1 MSLGRGYRSSARRSS
16 NSFGR
21 SYGDGDFIGMGRTGN
36 FFDDLFGAFGSLFNK
51 LTGAGTTG
59 AERET
64 MAYNSQEAAYNR
76 SFQSAEAE
84 KARQWQEDFYNQYE
98 SPAAKMRQY
107 EEAGLN
113 PALMY
118 GGATGASSVPSTSA
132 PSGGS
137 ASVGLPESGVGSLL
151 SFILDAVGLKS
162 QINKNNADADNAEAD
177 AENKRADTGLK
188 QQQKEWNPKLFQ
200 SEIDKNEATSS
211 NLLAGVTKALAEV
224 DQINQNIEESKSRIR
239 VNDRQA
245 ELILANTGK
254 VAIEAANES
263 LKSQGI
269 KANNRLLAQQVLTEV
284 AKTALTKAQSRLASI
299 QGDKVKFEAIEQ
311 IIDDAI
317 YAQTGWKHGSTQWD
331 LLYLGLMDTFTD
343 EYKFSQDGIA
353 DMIKRIF
360 GDPDVT
366 FNP

>member
-1 MSLGRGYRSSARRSS
+1 MAKSNTWFRKAGKWLSGVGKGIASLWNKA
-16 NSFGR
+16 
-21 SYGDGDFIGMGRTGN
+21 TGS
-36 FFDDLFGAFGSLFNK
+36 DLTN
-51 LTGAGTTG
+51 
-59 AERET
+59 AERQT
-64 MAYNSQEAAYNR
+64 MDWNAAQAQENR
-76 SFQSAEAE
+76 NFQSAEAE
-84 KARQWQEDFYNQYE
+84 KARQWQEDYYNQYE
-98 SPAAKMRQY
+98 SPQARIRQY

-113 PALMY
+113 PALLY
-118 GGATGASSVPSTSA
+118 GQNIGSGSA
-132 PSGGS
+132 PSASVPAGGS
-137 ASVGLPESGVGSLL
+137 ASVGLPSSGAGDLL
-151 SFILDAVGLKS
+151 SFIGQMMSMKS
-162 QINKNNADADNAEAD
+162 LINKNNADADNAAAD

-188 QQQKEWNPKLFQ
+188 EQQKEWNPKLFQ
-200 SEIDKNEATSS
+200 SELDKNEATSS

-224 DQINQNIEESKSRIR
+224 DQINQNVEESKSRIR
-239 VNDRQA
+239 VNDKQA
-245 ELILANTGK
+245 DLILANTGK
-254 VAIEAANES
+254 VAIEAANEA

-284 AKTALTKAQSRLASI
+284 AKTALTKAQTRLASI

-360 GDPDVT
+360 GEPDVT